1 MGFVDIHNHLLWGI
15 DDGCRSEEESVEA
28 ARALE
33 AVGFS
38 EAAPSPHA
46 RSDFPS
52 SDAAL
57 CEARLEDAR
66 ALYAREGISLRLH
79 RGSENFL
86 DESFFE
92 RLGRGEPRAIGEAA
106 RYTLVEVPFTSA
118 VPRLPDLVFRVKL
131 KGLTPIFAHPE
142 RCAEFA
148 RPGRAE
154 EVVRL
159 GAALQL
165 DMGAL
170 LGRYGRAE
178 RKVAER
184 LLSEGLYAAASTDL
198 HGPAE
203 ARRWVTDALSAV
215 EKRAGRSELQR
226 LCGENPRRVVAG
238 EELA

>member
-15 DDGCRSEEESVEA
+15 DDGCRSEEESLEA

-33 AVGFS
+33 AAGYS
-38 EAAPSPHA
+38 EAAPSPHT
-46 RSDFPS
+46 RSQFPS
-52 SDAAL
+52 IDAAL
-57 CEARLEDAR
+57 CEARLAEAR
-66 ALYAREGISLRLH
+66 TLLAREGLSLQLH

-86 DESFFE
+86 DEAFFE
-92 RLGRGEPRAIGEAA
+92 RLGRGESRAIGEAG

-118 VPRLPDLVFRVKL
+118 VPRLPDLVFRVRL

-159 GAALQL
+159 GAALQM

-170 LGRYGRAE
+170 LGRYGREE

-184 LLSEGLYAAASTDL
+184 LLGEGLYAAASTDL

-203 ARRWVTDALSAV
+203 AQRWITEALAAV
-215 EKRAGRSELQR
+215 EKRAGRAEFLR
-226 LCGENPRRVVAG
+226 LCRENPRRVISG
-238 EELA
+238 EDLA

>member
-15 DDGCRSEEESVEA
+15 DDGCRSPEEALEA

-33 AVGFS
+33 ALGYT

-52 SDAAL
+52 LDAAL
-57 CEARLEDAR
+57 CEARLEEAR
-66 ALYAREGISLRLH
+66 SLLAREGLALRLH

-92 RLGRGEPRAIGEAA
+92 RLGRGESRAIGEAA
-106 RYTLVEVPFTSA
+106 RYVLVEVPFTSA
-118 VPRLPDLVFRVKL
+118 VPKLPDLVFRVKL

-148 RPGRAE
+148 RPGRAG

-170 LGRYGRAE
+170 LGRYGRTE
-178 RKVAER
+178 RKVAEG
-184 LLSEGLYAAASTDL
+184 LLADGLYAAASTDL

-203 ARRWVTDALSAV
+203 ARRWIEEALTAL
-215 EKRAGRSELQR
+215 ERRAGNGQLRR
-226 LCGENPRRVVAG
+226 LCSENPRRVIAG